1 MKSDKNYQIKAMN
14 SCPLLLSLPRL
25 SLPSLCLSLSPPSLS
40 PEIRG
45 EVSQMVSISDKI
57 PVAVEKN
64 KLLLP
69 PYYNRYFMWGFP
81 DYSARIATVE
91 GDKVSSH
98 VHVAIEIKLYH
109 TKES

>member
-1 MKSDKNYQIKAMN
+1 
-14 SCPLLLSLPRL
+14 
-25 SLPSLCLSLSPPSLS
+25 
-40 PEIRG
+40 
-45 EVSQMVSISDKI
+45 MVSISDKI

-98 VHVAIEIKLYH
+98 ICSYRN
-109 TKES
+109 